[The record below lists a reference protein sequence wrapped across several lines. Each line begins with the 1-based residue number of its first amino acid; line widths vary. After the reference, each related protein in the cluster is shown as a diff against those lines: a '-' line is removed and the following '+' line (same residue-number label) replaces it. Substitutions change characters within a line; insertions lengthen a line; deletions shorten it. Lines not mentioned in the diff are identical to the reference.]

1 MSSQNPVAIL
11 RAIDCLNAPGSI
23 LLLLESDVNPKGL
36 VVPVLA
42 LPIADGYLLNIAV
55 LSEKL
60 GTPECLEQLVL
71 AYRRRQPGYV
81 DQVFLNDS
89 DADQVLPILLF
100 GFAFLGFLVAL
111 LGGTSL
117 LVLLNIRSELG
128 NPMNSQHRRRSRMA
142 SGGVAATYSSCVTT
156 FH

>member
-1 MSSQNPVAIL
+1 M
-11 RAIDCLNAPGSI
+11 
-23 LLLLESDVNPKGL
+23 
-36 VVPVLA
+36 PVLA
-42 LPIADGYLLNIAV
+42 FPIADGYLLDIAV
-55 LSEKL
+55 LSKKL

-117 LVLLNIRSELG
+117 LVLLDIRSELG
-128 NPMNSQHRRRSRMA
+128 NPMNCQHRRRRSRMA
-142 SGGVAATYSSCVTT
+142 SGGVAATYSS
-156 FH
+156 